1 MSLVD
6 GGKPLPLISFEAI
19 ITEPRP
25 PVDWEVEPLIATG
38 DRVVLYGEFGSMKS
52 WLLLNLGLYLAAGT
66 PWLGKFPIS
75 KPKHVLYL
83 DEEMNERT
91 LRRRIKRLAEGAGL
105 HEQALEF
112 RAMSRAGVTFDALG
126 AQMLLAALKTSQF
139 DPEVIIVESLRRVL
153 VGSENEAKDVGAF
166 WRNVQP
172 ILTAGKTMII
182 SHHMRKPN
190 ALGNNAPRDRASGS
204 TDILAGADAGFS
216 VQRLSKDAV
225 VIECVK
231 LREAEETE
239 PFVVS
244 LSEQEVGGP
253 VEMCFEGSKKEFDD
267 FGTKVEKA
275 MSLAKTFLAALPA
288 RTAKTGDI
296 IAHLKAHGVAEKTS
310 ERALAQLRKLGG
322 VQKVGHGVWQSVSQQ
337 QAA

>member
-1 MSLVD
+1 M
-6 GGKPLPLISFEAI
+6 
-19 ITEPRP
+19 TEPLP
-25 PVDWEVEPLIATG
+25 PVDWEMEPLIATG

-52 WLLLNLGLYLAAGT
+52 WLLLNLGLHLAAGK
-66 PWLGKFPIS
+66 PWLGKFQIS
-75 KPKHVLYL
+75 KPKRVLYV

-91 LRRRIKRLAEGAGL
+91 LRRRIKRLAQGAGL
-105 HEQALEF
+105 HDQALEF
-112 RAMSRAGVTFDALG
+112 RTMSRVGVTFNAFG

-139 DPEVIIVESLRRVL
+139 DPDVIIVESLRRVL

-166 WRNVQP
+166 WQNVRP
-172 ILTAGKTMII
+172 ILRAGKTLII

-190 ALGNNAPRDRASGS
+190 AQGNNAPRDRASGS

-231 LREAEETE
+231 LREAEEAD

-244 LSEQEVGGP
+244 LSEHEADGP
-253 VEMCFEGSKKEFDD
+253 VEMCFEGSKKEFEDL
-267 FGTKVEKA
+267 GTKVEKA

-296 IAHLKAHGVAEKTS
+296 IAHLKALGVAEKTS
-310 ERALAQLRKLGG
+310 ERALAKLGKVG
-322 VQKVGHGVWQSVSQQ
+322 GLHKVGHGVWQSVSQQ

>member
-1 MSLVD
+1 MRENGVSCPESLGQSKLGIFTVRMFRQFWLAPFD
-6 GGKPLPLISFEAI
+6 TTKLMTSAEY
-19 ITEPRP
+19 
-25 PVDWEVEPLIATG
+25 W
-38 DRVVLYGEFGSMKS
+38 LYRG
-52 WLLLNLGLYLAAGT
+52 
-66 PWLGKFPIS
+66 PC
-75 KPKHVLYL
+75 
-83 DEEMNERT
+83 
-91 LRRRIKRLAEGAGL
+91 
-105 HEQALEF
+105 
-112 RAMSRAGVTFDALG
+112 SRYGR
-126 AQMLLAALKTSQF
+126 MKTSQF